1 MSLNQRAS
9 FQPGFK
15 ETNDVPSY
23 RNDLSEGNELPAQQL
38 VIAVG
43 VATVGRRE
51 VLAKMTDF
59 LAHQTR
65 LPDRLVVC
73 PVAPGDVDTE
83 ALERFPAPTLV
94 VSGPIGLPAQR
105 NRILSAVTEA
115 DIIVFFDDDFFADPS
130 YLSNLET
137 NFRANPDVVAITGYL
152 LADGAK
158 GPGLSVEQGLEI
170 VQARVQSVPN
180 NAQLV
185 DFYGAYGCNMS
196 FRLEPVR
203 RQGILFDENLP
214 LYGWQEDIDFA
225 LRMAPH
231 GRVTKSEALR
241 GVHLGIKVGRTS
253 GVRFGYSQ
261 IANPIYL
268 IRKGTMS
275 WKHARMLMWRNLAA
289 NFVRSFFPEP
299 WVDRKGRLKGNVLAL
314 IDMALGRIS
323 PRRILQLD

>member
-1 MSLNQRAS
+1 
-9 FQPGFK
+9 
-15 ETNDVPSY
+15 
-23 RNDLSEGNELPAQQL
+23 LPAQKL
-38 VIAVG
+38 ILAVG
-43 VATVGRRE
+43 IATIGRRE

-65 LPDRLVVC
+65 LPDHLIIC

-83 ALERFPAPTLV
+83 ALKLFPAPTLV
-94 VSGPIGLPAQR
+94 VSGPIGSAAQR
-105 NRILSAVTEA
+105 NRILSTVPEA
-115 DIIVFFDDDFFADPS
+115 DVIAFFDDDFFADPS
-130 YLSNLET
+130 YLANLEDI
-137 NFRANPDVVAITGYL
+137 FLSNPDVVAATGYL
-152 LADGAK
+152 LADGAS

-170 VQARVQSVPN
+170 VRSAAQSMPS
-180 NAQLV
+180 NAPLV

-196 FRLEPVR
+196 FRMEPVK

-225 LRMAPH
+225 LRLAPY
-231 GRVTKSEALR
+231 GRVTKSETLR

-261 IANPIYL
+261 IANPVYL
-268 IRKGTMS
+268 VRKGTMS
-275 WKHARMLMWRNLAA
+275 WKHARMLMWRNVAA
-289 NFVRSFFPEP
+289 NLIRSFYPEP

-314 IDMALGRIS
+314 IDMATGRIS